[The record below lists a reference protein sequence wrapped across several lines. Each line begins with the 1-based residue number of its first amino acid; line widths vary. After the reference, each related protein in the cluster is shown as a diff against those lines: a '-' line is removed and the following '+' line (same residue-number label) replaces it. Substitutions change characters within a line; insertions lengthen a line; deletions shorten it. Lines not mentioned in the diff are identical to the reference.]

1 MTFLTLFLSI
11 AIILNILVIASSL
24 IQGEFI
30 HPIQT
35 VVNLV
40 IAFQI
45 TVFIYVYSYIRE
57 KIAKKVRR

>member
-11 AIILNILVIASSL
+11 AIVLNILVIASSL
-24 IQGEFI
+24 IQGEII

-35 VVNLV
+35 VVNLI

-57 KIAKKVRR
+57 KIAKKVRK